1 MLFILIPIVW
11 LAVVALCVAVCLMA
25 QRGDAEYRTSADAR
39 PASAGKRPVVPEKSP
54 ELTLRDGGFTLHSRL
69 TTRGAR

>member
-25 QRGDAEYRTSADAR
+25 QRGDAEYRASADTR
-39 PASAGKRPVVPEKSP
+39 PASAGRRPVAPEKLP
-54 ELTLRDGGFTLHSRL
+54 ELTLGDGGFTLHGRL